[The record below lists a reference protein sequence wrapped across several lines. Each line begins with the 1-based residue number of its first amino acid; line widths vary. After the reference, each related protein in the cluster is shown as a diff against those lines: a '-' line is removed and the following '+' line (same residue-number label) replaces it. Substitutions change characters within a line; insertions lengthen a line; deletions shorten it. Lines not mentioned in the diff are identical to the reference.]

1 MNNKFMFEALKQA
14 KKAYNKEE
22 VPVGVVIVKDNKII
36 AKAYNKIESKND
48 ATKHAET
55 IAIQKASKKIKNWRL
70 YDCDM
75 YVTLEPCAMC
85 EAAIELSRIKNVYYC
100 LSKDKNIT
108 VDKTKYKKVKN
119 YEDEYKNLL
128 QSFFK
133 KRR

>member
-48 ATKHAET
+48 ATKHAEI

-108 VDKTKYKKVKN
+108 VNKTKYKKVKN
-119 YEDEYKNLL
+119 YENEYKNML

>member
-48 ATKHAET
+48 ATKHAEI

-119 YEDEYKNLL
+119 YEDEYKNML

>member
-36 AKAYNKIESKND
+36 AKAYNKIESKNN
-48 ATKHAET
+48 ATKHAEI

-108 VDKTKYKKVKN
+108 VDKTKYRKVKN

>member
-48 ATKHAET
+48 ATKHAEI

-108 VDKTKYKKVKN
+108 VDKTKYKKVKK

>member
-36 AKAYNKIESKND
+36 AKAYNKIESKKD
-48 ATKHAET
+48 ATKHAEI

>member
-14 KKAYNKEE
+14 KKAYNKKE

-48 ATKHAET
+48 ATKHAEI
-55 IAIQKASKKIKNWRL
+55 IAIRKASKKIKNWRL

-119 YEDEYKNLL
+119 YEDEYKNML

>member
-48 ATKHAET
+48 ATKHAEI

-70 YDCDM
+70 HDCDM

-108 VDKTKYKKVKN
+108 VNKTKYKKVKN
-119 YEDEYKNLL
+119 YENEYKNML

>member
-48 ATKHAET
+48 ATKHAEI

>member
-48 ATKHAET
+48 ATKHAEV
-55 IAIQKASKKIKNWRL
+55 IAIRKASKKIKNWRL

-119 YEDEYKNLL
+119 YEDEYKNML